1 MSRKRE
7 LPGSR
12 RFRFKLQ
19 TRPGPYHSWF
29 IRSYKYEATRDERA
43 RGYRER
49 GWPVTT
55 WNADD

>member
-1 MSRKRE
+1 VSRERE

-19 TRPGPYHSWF
+19 TRPSPYRSWF
-29 IRSYKYEATRDERA
+29 IRSYKHKATRDERA
-43 RGYRER
+43 KDYRER

-55 WNADD
+55 WNT